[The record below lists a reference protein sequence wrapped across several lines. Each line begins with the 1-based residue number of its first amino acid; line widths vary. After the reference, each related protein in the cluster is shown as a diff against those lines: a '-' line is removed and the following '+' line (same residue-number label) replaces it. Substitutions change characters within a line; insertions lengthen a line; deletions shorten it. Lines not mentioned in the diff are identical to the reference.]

1 MTMTMRSRSPYAL
14 PVALL
19 LLSFTAGAS
28 ASAQSTRKH
37 AAPVSSADIIHR
49 DSLGHASTAR
59 RVADGS
65 IDQHFLRAMADYYD
79 GMRSIAHGRM
89 MQPSGHASHGG
100 QNDPAIVDGE
110 FDLLQQ
116 QVLTMLS
123 TLYREQYSPV
133 MPKAVAALT
142 KPDGTMASLNHEESQ
157 TQLAGQ
163 IRQGIATIDAFRNNL
178 HRPEVRAIASKHRPM
193 LAAWLTQIGNGS
205 RMESNMSH

>member
-1 MTMTMRSRSPYAL
+1 MIMTIRARSSYAI
-14 PVALL
+14 PVAVLRISL
-19 LLSFTAGAS
+19 TASVG
-28 ASAQSTRKH
+28 ASAQSAHKH
-37 AAPVSSADIIHR
+37 PAPVGSAGAIHR
-49 DSLGHASTAR
+49 DSLGHASAAR

-65 IDQHFLRAMADYYD
+65 VDQHFLRAMADYYD

-100 QNDPAIVDGE
+100 QNDPALIDGE

-123 TLYREQYSPV
+123 TLYKEQYSPV

-142 KPDGTMASLNHEESQ
+142 KADGTMASMSHEESQ

-163 IRQGIATIDAFRNNL
+163 MRQGIATIDAFRNQL
-178 HRPEVRAIASKHRPM
+178 H
-193 LAAWLTQIGNGS
+193 
-205 RMESNMSH
+205 